1 MLILDIKQNELSSW
15 RFLVV
20 NQRRVTKLRL
30 FPPEAKRNEKAVP
43 LCAAAAAAGGPW
55 KTSGLISSFSPAG
68 GECGSPV
75 RLQIPAPATAREP
88 LLCIQHTATRLVISR
103 KASDA
108 YLREE
113 DAKSLPVLL
122 LRLTLRP
129 PLLREGRGSGQRR
142 DVSCP
147 PSSRGPCWYHQAET
161 VSSPTQVWPWGSRN
175 TQGPSKTGSVLP
187 SVAAPYHRLMRQK
200 TQVSRWMPSAH
211 SAAPLLGP
219 GQHPS
224 PVHPAGF
231 QTFIPLK
238 PPCHLLPSPSQQMVL
253 PPTSEGKIDA
263 IRLVQL
269 SCPLSLPSPSAPL
282 THLDPASRTK
292 L

>member
-1 MLILDIKQNELSSW
+1 MLISDIKQNELSSW

-30 FPPEAKRNEKAVP
+30 FPPVAKCNEKAVP
-43 LCAAAAAAGGPW
+43 LCAAAAAAGGPQ

-75 RLQIPAPATAREP
+75 RLEIPAPATAREP
-88 LLCIQHTATRLVISR
+88 LLCIQHMATRLVISR

-113 DAKSLPVLL
+113 GAKSSPPLL

-161 VSSPTQVWPWGSRN
+161 GSSPTQVWPWGSRN
-175 TQGPSKTGSVLP
+175 TQGPSKTGSGLP
-187 SVAAPYHRLMRQK
+187 SVAAPYHRLMLQK
-200 TQVSRWMPSAH
+200 TQVFRWMPSATQQPCSWVPVSILLQCTRQDSKPSSPSSLH
-211 SAAPLLGP
+211 ATSYPLLL
-219 GQHPS
+219 S
-224 PVHPAGF
+224 RWSYL
-231 QTFIPLK
+231 PLQRK
-238 PPCHLLPSPSQQMVL
+238 
-253 PPTSEGKIDA
+253 K
-263 IRLVQL
+263 
-269 SCPLSLPSPSAPL
+269 
-282 THLDPASRTK
+282 
-292 L
+292 

>member
-1 MLILDIKQNELSSW
+1 MLILDIKQNELSSC

-30 FPPEAKRNEKAVP
+30 FPPEAKCNEKAVP
-43 LCAAAAAAGGPW
+43 LCAAAAAAGGPR

-75 RLQIPAPATAREP
+75 HLEIPAPATAREP
-88 LLCIQHTATRLVISR
+88 LLCIQHMAPRLVISR

-113 DAKSLPVLL
+113 DAKSSPVLL

-161 VSSPTQVWPWGSRN
+161 GSSPTQVWPWGSRN

-187 SVAAPYHRLMRQK
+187 SVAAP
-200 TQVSRWMPSAH
+200 
-211 SAAPLLGP
+211 
-219 GQHPS
+219 
-224 PVHPAGF
+224 
-231 QTFIPLK
+231 
-238 PPCHLLPSPSQQMVL
+238 
-253 PPTSEGKIDA
+253 
-263 IRLVQL
+263 
-269 SCPLSLPSPSAPL
+269 
-282 THLDPASRTK
+282 
-292 L
+292 